1 MQWQRLEASHW
12 PELSALLDTALELPH
27 DARAAWLEALA
38 PQHPIIKECLRSLLA
53 RSAQVETRDFLGSL
67 PRFALNAA
75 ELAALQPVAE
85 QPGECIGPYRLTR
98 ELGLGGMSTVW
109 LAQRIDGLIPRPVA
123 LKLPQ
128 GIWRRGTLVERFA
141 RERQL
146 LAALA
151 HPNIARLYDA
161 GVAAS
166 GQPYLALEYVEG
178 RPIDVYCRE
187 ASSST
192 RARVALFLQVARAV
206 AYAHGKLIVH
216 RDLKPANILVTAEG
230 DVRLLD
236 FGIAK
241 LLDAESGEAAA
252 RTELSQLAFTPD
264 YASPEQIA
272 GEPITTASDV
282 YSLGVVLYELLSGAR
297 PYRLER
303 ATRGALERAIA
314 LTNPPRPSALAP
326 GPLAKQLYGDLD
338 TIVLKALKK
347 NPDERYAT
355 VSALADDLERYTSHR
370 PVLAR
375 PDSVAYRC
383 RKFVRRNRLLVAGA
397 ATVTFA
403 IVTGTAM
410 SLWQTT
416 VARAE
421 QRRAEEFREFLA
433 STIRD
438 ADPHQGAGHVLTAAD
453 LLRQARARADSLSA
467 RPEMR
472 VEMLALIAS
481 SLLNLEDLDAAE
493 DAARQAVDEAL
504 ASLGPDHEQTMRARM
519 AMVGVHRFRGRTDDM
534 RRELD
539 AVEQALAATAAP
551 SAADRFFVL
560 ESRGHLAIDAG
571 EYEQAVAAALE
582 ALTLAERSFG
592 ESDARTAAAA
602 TLLAEAYEYSGVT
615 ADVALAAAERAF
627 ALSEAVHG
635 ANERHPRLIL
645 ARSVYGRALA
655 RAGQVERGVAELET
669 ALAHGIETF
678 GATSS
683 TVGFLSDN
691 ISRYER
697 QLGRIHSAIEHLDR
711 ALAIL
716 GANAQRDSFTYLSP
730 LTARGVTY
738 LTAREP
744 AAALRDLDES
754 WNGLLKLFGAEH
766 EETAI
771 AAWNRALALAMLGR
785 AEESRAA
792 FAPALELYRTTYS
805 DPLYLPSRPLAAAAA
820 ARRLGGDAAGA
831 LALAQ
836 EAQRS
841 LADGGGA
848 ERSRLGV
855 LVELGFAELELGNVS
870 AALAHFEAAEMIQT
884 KLGGQ
889 ATPAQTDLSVG
900 LGRTYLAL
908 GEPQRA
914 LLYLESAAAFWR
926 AFDADNRWAGEAAL
940 WLGRSLAG
948 VGRANEAREAFER
961 ARAILQ
967 RSPIP
972 SDAALLERQR

>member
-1 MQWQRLEASHW
+1 MQWQRLAKGHW
-12 PELSALLDTALELPH
+12 QELSSLLDEALELPPE
-27 DARAAWLEALA
+27 ARAAWLAALD
-38 PQHPIIKECLRSLLA
+38 PQPMVKECLRSLLA
-53 RSAQVETRDFLGSL
+53 RATHVETNDFLGAL
-67 PRFALNAA
+67 PRLGA
-75 ELAALQPVAE
+75 AALHPAGE
-85 QPGECIGPYRLTR
+85 NPGEQIGPYRLVR

-109 LAQRIDGLIPRPVA
+109 LAERVDGLIPRPVA

-128 GIWRRGTLVERFA
+128 GIWRRGTLTERFA

-146 LAALA
+146 LAALT

-161 GVAAS
+161 GAAPG

-178 RPIDVYCRE
+178 RPIDAHCR
-187 ASSST
+187 AANLDT
-192 RARVALFLQVARAV
+192 RARVALFLQAARAV

-230 DVRLLD
+230 EVRLLD

-241 LLDAESGEAAA
+241 LLDPESGATS
-252 RTELSQLAFTPD
+252 RTELSHLAFTPD

-272 GEPITTASDV
+272 GEPVTAASDV
-282 YSLGVVLYELLSGAR
+282 YSLGVVLCELLSGAR

-303 ATRGALERAIA
+303 GASRAALERAVLLA
-314 LTNPPRPSALAP
+314 DPPRPSALAHDSVARD
-326 GPLAKQLYGDLD
+326 LRGDLD
-338 TIVLKALKK
+338 TIVQKALKK

-355 VSALADDLERYTSHR
+355 VEALADDLERYVSHR

-397 ATVTFA
+397 AALAVA
-403 IVTGTAM
+403 IVAGTAA
-410 SLWQTT
+410 SLRQTA

-438 ADPHQGAGHVLTAAD
+438 ADPHQGEGRVLSAAD
-453 LLRQARARADSLSA
+453 LLRQARGRAESFGGQ
-467 RPEMR
+467 PETR
-472 VEMLALIAS
+472 VELLTLIAN

-493 DAARQAVDEAL
+493 DAARAAVDEAL
-504 ASLGPDHEQTMRARM
+504 TSLGQGHEQTMRARM
-519 AMVGVHRFRGRTDDM
+519 AMVGVHRFRGRTEEM

-539 AVEQALAATAAP
+539 AVAQALDASAAP
-551 SAADRFFVL
+551 TPSDRFFVL

-571 EYEQAVAAALE
+571 EHEQAVAAARE
-582 ALTLAERSFG
+582 ALELAQQSFG
-592 ESDARTAAAA
+592 EGDARTAAAA

-615 ADVALAAAERAF
+615 AEFALAAAERAF
-627 ALSEAVHG
+627 RLTVSVHG
-635 ANERHPRLIL
+635 GNVRHPRLIL

-655 RAGQVERGVAELET
+655 RAGEVERGVAELTT

-678 GATSS
+678 GPTST

-697 QLGRIHSAIEHLDR
+697 QLGRLHASIENLDR

-730 LTARGVTY
+730 LTARGVTH
-738 LTAREP
+738 LAARAP

-754 WNGLLKLFGAEH
+754 WSGLVQLFGADH

-771 AAWNRALALAMLGR
+771 AAWNRALALAFLGR
-785 AEESRAA
+785 AEESQAA
-792 FAPALELYRTTYS
+792 FAPALQLYRATYG

-831 LALAQ
+831 AELAL
-836 EAQRS
+836 EAMRA
-841 LADGGGA
+841 LGA
-848 ERSRLGV
+848 GASDRSRLSV
-855 LVELGFAELELGNVS
+855 LVELGFAELELGRS
-870 AALAHFEAAEMIQT
+870 RAALEHFEAAHALQA
-884 KLGGQ
+884 KVGGQ
-889 ATPAQTDLSVG
+889 PTPAHADLSVG
-900 LGRTYLAL
+900 LGRAYLAL
-908 GEPQRA
+908 GEPRRA
-914 LLYLESAAAFWR
+914 LEHLRWADLFWR
-926 AFDADNRWAGEAAL
+926 DFDAENRWAGEAAA
-940 WLGRSLAG
+940 WLGRCLAELG
-948 VGRANEAREAFER
+948 RSSEAADAFGRARPLLA
-961 ARAILQ
+961 
-967 RSPIP
+967 RSPLRR
-972 SDAALLERQR
+972 DLELLQSLR